1 MSHQTGIK
9 ANDTL
14 KKFFSKATSDKT
26 VRAIKVSIVDEELSL
41 SGHEKHHKSWKDD
54 FEKVVKQFILP
65 EVPCYVLYRFD
76 VKSDTKN
83 YDWLLIS
90 WCPDVA
96 PIRQKMLYAST
107 KATLKQE
114 FGSAKIKEELHGTS
128 MVDVT
133 LDGLEQ
139 SRLSQKAPAPLTI
152 REEEIA
158 ELRKAEVGHS
168 TSVSVDSRSQA
179 VSGIKFPMSV
189 AAVTALSIFVDSS
202 EINYVQFYIDMTKE
216 SIELATSDNVSVNLL
231 NDQVPKNDAR
241 YHLYMYQH
249 KRNGTQTNSVF
260 FIYSM
265 PGYSCPIKVRMLY
278 SSCKSPF
285 IEELENL
292 YKLKIHKK
300 LEIDNDDVINEKYL
314 LDELYPEKESDKPKF
329 SKPKA
334 PGRGVRRIIKSNE

>member
-9 ANDTL
+9 ANDVL
-14 KKFFSKATSDKT
+14 KKFFSKSASDKSI
-26 VRAIKVSIVDEELSL
+26 RAIKVSIEDEQLVLSAY
-41 SGHEKHHKSWKDD
+41 EKHHKSWKDD
-54 FEKVVKQFILP
+54 FENVIKQFVYR
-65 EVPCYVLYRFD
+65 ETPCYILYRFD

-114 FGSAKIKEELHGTS
+114 FGSAKIKEELHGTILS
-128 MVDVT
+128 DVT

-139 SRLSQKAPAPLTI
+139 SRISQKAPAPLTM

-158 ELRKAEVGHS
+158 ELRRAEVGHS
-168 TSVSVDSRSQA
+168 TSVSVDSRAQTM
-179 VSGIKFPMSV
+179 SGVKFPMSV
-189 AAVTALSIFVDSS
+189 AAVTALSKFVDTS
-202 EINYVQFYIDMTKE
+202 EVNYVQFYIDINKE
-216 SIELATSDNVSVNLL
+216 SIELAKSDNVPISKL
-231 NDQVPKNDAR
+231 NDQVPKDDAR
-241 YHLYMYQH
+241 YHLYAYQH
-249 KRNGTQTNSVF
+249 NKNGTPTNSIF

-278 SSCKSPF
+278 SSCKSQF
-285 IEELENL
+285 IEELENI
-292 YKLKIHKK
+292 YKLQIHKK
-300 LEIDNDDVINEKYL
+300 LEIDNDDVVNEHYL

-334 PGRGVRRIIKSNE
+334 PGRGARRITKSNE

>member
-9 ANDTL
+9 ANDAL
-14 KKFFSKATSDKT
+14 KKFFSKAASDKSI
-26 VRAIKVSIVDEELSL
+26 RAIKVSIVDEELVL
-41 SGHEKHHKSWKDD
+41 SGHEKYHKSWKDD
-54 FEKVVKQFILP
+54 FEKIIKQFILP
-65 EVPCYVLYRFD
+65 EIPCYLLYRFD

-114 FGSAKIKEELHGTS
+114 FGSAKIKEELHGTI
-128 MVDVT
+128 MLDVT

-139 SRLSQKAPAPLTI
+139 SQLSQKAPAPLTI
-152 REEEIA
+152 REEELA

-168 TSVSVDSRSQA
+168 TSVSIDSRSQA
-179 VSGIKFPMSV
+179 VSGVKFPMSV
-189 AAVTALSIFVDSS
+189 AAVTALSKFVDSC
-202 EINYVQFYIDMTKE
+202 ETNYVQFYIDITKE
-216 SIELATSDNVSVNLL
+216 SIELATSGNISVSNL
-231 NDQVPKNDAR
+231 NEQVPINDAR

-249 KRNGTQTNSVF
+249 KKNGTQINSVF

-265 PGYSCPIKVRMLY
+265 PRYTCPIKVRMLY
-278 SSCKSPF
+278 ASCKSPF

-292 YKLKIHKK
+292 YQLKIHKK
-300 LEIDNDDVINEKYL
+300 LEIDNEDVINEKYI